1 MGKINSNKVEL
12 LTLKNNKPRL
22 IMPSKRRNNG
32 RNKKNRGISGHVNCD
47 NCGRI
52 VAKDKA
58 IKKFTVRDIIDAASK
73 EDIGKASAYKVPTQ
87 VPKIMM
93 KMWYCVSCAIHA
105 RIVAVRSVSDR
116 RKRDTGKRKMM
127 RTLSNKPRRLMTRR
141 KKLRPPNLDLK

>member
-1 MGKINSNKVEL
+1 MGKINSNKVEVFV
-12 LTLKNNKPRL
+12 LKLELHRPT
-22 IMPSKRRNNG
+22 MPSKRRNNG

-47 NCGRI
+47 NCARI

-105 RIVAVRSVSDR
+105 RIVAVRSVVDR
-116 RKRDTGKRKMM
+116 RKRDTGKKQMM
-127 RTLSNKPRRLMTRR
+127 RKPMEQ
-141 KKLRPPNLDLK
+141 KKPEE

>member
-12 LTLKNNKPRL
+12 LTLKNSKPRL

-87 VPKIMM
+87 VPKIIM

-127 RTLSNKPRRLMTRR
+127 RKPEQQA
-141 KKLRPPNLDLK
+141 KKVDDKKEEVKAA

>member
-1 MGKINSNKVEL
+1 
-12 LTLKNNKPRL
+12 
-22 IMPSKRRNNG
+22 MPSKRRNNG

-105 RIVAVRSVSDR
+105 RIVAVRSVVDR
-116 RKRDTGKRKMM
+116 RKRDTGKKKMM
-127 RTLSNKPRRLMTRR
+127 RKPMEQ
-141 KKLRPPNLDLK
+141 KKPEEKKEEVKA

>member
-12 LTLKNNKPRL
+12 LTLRIASPRL

-52 VAKDKA
+52 VAKDNA

-73 EDIGKASAYKVPTQ
+73 EDVAKSSAYKVPTQ

-116 RKRDTGKRKMM
+116 RKRDAGKRKMM
-127 RTLSNKPRRLMTRR
+127 RKPQEQ
-141 KKLRPPNLDLK
+141 KKAEDKKDEFKA

>member
-1 MGKINSNKVEL
+1 MGKINSNKVDL
-12 LTLKNNKPRL
+12 LTLRIAAPRL

-105 RIVAVRSVSDR
+105 RTVAVRSVSDR

-127 RTLSNKPRRLMTRR
+127 RPKPEA
-141 KKLRPPNLDLK
+141 KKSDDKKEEVKA

>member
-1 MGKINSNKVEL
+1 MG
-12 LTLKNNKPRL
+12 
-22 IMPSKRRNNG
+22 RNNG

-58 IKKFTVRDIIDAASK
+58 IKKFTVKDVIDGPSK
-73 EDIGKASAYKVPTQ
+73 EDIAKASAYKTPTQ

-105 RIVAVRSVSDR
+105 RIVAVRSVTER
-116 RKRDTGKRKMM
+116 RKRDTGKKKMM
-127 RTLSNKPRRLMTRR
+127 RPKPEA
-141 KKLRPPNLDLK
+141 KKTDDKKEEVKA